1 MSHIRLAIFLL
12 LASGGVLLG
21 GCTQGNSGDDAAT
34 GGAAIPIGLDRFLL
48 FPNPIVDTSG
58 NFQTDTNTFAQAY
71 YGAVDPDSERGTL
84 AAWKNKNQ
92 FGTGGDEFVAVFR
105 DVRDLGYG
113 RRMTGR
119 RNSDGSIA
127 FFVENY
133 NVSKVPGGYS
143 QVNVEA
149 AVVRDPTWHVGINAI
164 EWSPAQCKPVPLGTD
179 PPDCNPLVNFTKYFN
194 FDPATGQRQNML
206 DLDGRGLKAMPGVC
220 ISCHGGRADPLTPQ
234 STFALVENASSRK
247 RGDVQGKLQGFN
259 VDSFEWSTTPGFTRA
274 DQESVLKIFNQWV
287 LCSYP
292 GAGSA
297 TGTWGT
303 CNQPTAG
310 ANEWQGSASAMI
322 QDWYGGAGMPN
333 AQFSDTYL
341 AGWNTGAAN
350 VQLYRNVVVPFCRTC
365 HLLRGTVNQNDIDF
379 DSEAKF
385 RGYAGRIKAH
395 VFDRG
400 NMPLAFLVYRD
411 FWASNGP
418 SILASYIDSV
428 LGPGTATNAGF
439 VPLQPGRPIADP
451 GPDRMVRTNA
461 NAKLY
466 GGDSLFATSYRW
478 TLDPPTSAAVITNPD
493 SPTATFFSN
502 FANTYSVRLTVSSR
516 GQSDSKTVNITV
528 DDNFRD
534 PATLKFAHVKDVLQ
548 SGLTCTNSN
557 CHLPNAPTAS
567 PVPPIPPIWY
577 TNFDR
582 NFSGGPI
589 PVNAID
595 DDWFY
600 SEIMGR
606 VNLTEIRD
614 SPLLR
619 KPSRNT
625 LTEPD
630 AIKPAAVNHH
640 YGGTLFDLA
649 DTSSAG
655 GLSKYSVIYN
665 WILNGAPPGG
675 VVAKIS
681 VGTPQVVV
689 INTFGPPPAPSANIS
704 LDGNQ
709 SLGSGTLNY
718 FWSIAPPPP
727 PGASIVGVPTLS
739 NSALN
744 VQAVGTYVVQLQ
756 VGNGTDTDTIQSTI
770 NVSEPAITADFT
782 PATGNQAVA
791 FSGSPSRGNITLTST
806 SSGSPTNCR
815 WQVSG
820 PADATVDGSSIL
832 DETKSCGAPATL
844 NVSFAASGSAYS
856 VTLTASNINSQSVT
870 HTIVVQN
877 GSPAVANIGVGNTAG
892 LTFRSPVASQTFGAG
907 GYLTGSLTS
916 ATAGAASVALNSTG
930 SSGAGTLSY
939 QWAITSQ
946 PDSTNGPASLS
957 SATAAAPTLTVKATG
972 SYQIR
977 LIVTDQALQT
987 DTKFAN
993 FTVTPNRGTTFA
1005 NITTLLGNS
1014 PGLGCIGCHA
1024 GTGNPANNSGTAP
1037 DWTSPGSGGTLWFR
1051 LLQRIDLITS
1061 SNSLLLLNPSNTTN
1075 ATNTTPHGGGC
1086 QTGFGCDASSGTA
1099 NYTTIQNWILDG
1111 APPGN

>member
-92 FGTGGDEFVAVFR
+92 FGIGGSEFVAVFR

-149 AVVRDPTWHVGINAI
+149 AVVRDPTWHVGTNAI

-179 PPDCNPLVNFTKYFN
+179 PPNCNPLVNFTKYFN

-365 HLLRGTVNQNDIDF
+365 HLLRGTTNQSDIDF
-379 DSEAKF
+379 DDEAKF
-385 RGYAGRIKAH
+385 RSYATRIKAH

-400 NMPLAFLVYRD
+400 NMPLAFLVYQD
-411 FWASNGP
+411 FWKSNAP

-428 LGPGTATNAGF
+428 LGAGTATNVGGG
-439 VPLQPGRPIADP
+439 PLKPGRPIADP
-451 GPDRMVRTNA
+451 GPNRMVRTGFNA
-461 NAKLY
+461 TLY
-466 GGDSLFATSYRW
+466 GGDSLFATSYSW
-478 TLDPPTSAAVITNPD
+478 TLDPATPGATITNPN

-502 FANTYSVRLTVSSR
+502 FGCPVVTPCNYTVHLTVSSR
-516 GQSDSKTVNITV
+516 GLSDSKAVTITV
-528 DDNFRD
+528 DSAFRD
-534 PATLKFAHVKDVLQ
+534 PATLKFAHVKNVLKNG
-548 SGLTCTNSN
+548 STCTT
-557 CHLPNAPTAS
+557 CHLQRAVVQPSAT
-567 PVPPIPPIWY
+567 PPIWY
-577 TNFDR
+577 TDFDR
-582 NFSGGPI
+582 NFSGA
-589 PVNAID
+589 VDAAD
-595 DDWFY
+595 DNWFY

-606 VNLTEIRD
+606 VNLTEISD

-619 KPSRNT
+619 KPSRAAS
-625 LTEPD
+625 EPTT
-630 AIKPAAVNHH
+630 INHH
-640 YGGTLFDLA
+640 NGLFPFDLS
-649 DTSSAG
+649 TST
-655 GLSKYSVIYN
+655 GLSNYSVIYN
-665 WILNGAPPGG
+665 WILNGAPSGG
-675 VVAKIS
+675 VAANVV
-681 VGTPQVVV
+681 VGTPQVVPIV
-689 INTFGPPPAPSANIS
+689 TVGPPPATSANIS
-704 LDGNQ
+704 LDGSQ
-709 SLGSGTLNY
+709 SLGTGALTY
-718 FWSIAPPPP
+718 AWSIVSQ
-727 PGASIVGVPTLS
+727 PGGATIIGTSSPT
-739 NSALN
+739 ATLN
-744 VQAVGTYVVQLQ
+744 VQAIGTYVVQLL
-756 VGNGTDTDTIQSTI
+756 VSNGSDTDTTQNTI
-770 NVSEPAITADFT
+770 NVSEPAISANFN
-782 PATGNQAVA
+782 PATGAQSVS
-791 FSGSPSRGNITLTST
+791 FSGSPSRGDITLTSI
-806 SSGSPTNCR
+806 SIGSPTNCR
-815 WQVSG
+815 WEVLSG
-820 PADATVDGSSIL
+820 PAGARLDGSVTL
-832 DETKSCGAPATL
+832 DVTKSCGVAATL
-844 NVSFAASGSAYS
+844 NVPVTS
-856 VTLTASNINSQSVT
+856 VGGTYQVRLTASNIGSSTATHNISVISGT
-870 HTIVVQN
+870 PVT
-877 GSPAVANIGVGNTAG
+877 ANIAVGATAR
-892 LTFRSPVASQTFGAG
+892 TF
-907 GYLTGSLTS
+907 TGNPPS
-916 ATAGAASVALNSTG
+916 ATVSLNGGA
-930 SSGAGTLSY
+930 SSGALPLSY
-939 QWAITSQ
+939 AWSITAQ
-946 PDSTNGPASLS
+946 PDSINYPASITTGS
-957 SATAAAPTLTVKATG
+957 VTSTLTVKATG
-972 SYQIR
+972 SYTVQ
-977 LIVTDQALQT
+977 LQVTDGA
-987 DTKFAN
+987 AN
-993 FTVTPNRGTTFA
+993 STTSQSTFSVTPTNGTTFQTM
-1005 NITTLLGNS
+1005 TTILG
-1014 PGLGCIGCHA
+1014 GCGGCHSYAA
-1024 GTGNPANNSGTAP
+1024 GATNPDPVNNSGLRPSWANENDSNGKTL
-1037 DWTSPGSGGTLWFR
+1037 WQRVFQRVISGNPGS
-1051 LLQRIDLITS
+1051 
-1061 SNSLLLLNPSNTTN
+1061 SLLYQNP
-1075 ATNTTPHGGGC
+1075 TNTDPGGHGGGC
-1086 QTGFGCDASSGTA
+1086 QSGFGCGIGGSGNDTSFS
-1099 NYTTIQNWILDG
+1099 NWITDG